1 MLTENSSDQN
11 LSVISGGRFCFKKY
25 LTEFESFWT
34 SEDKIIVTISGKDG
48 VGIVAEIASVLAKYE
63 VNIEDIRQTI
73 MQGCF
78 MMFLLGDISKSK
90 YSFKEIKEAVTA
102 SGQKLG
108 MEIWMQKKEI
118 FILRI
123 LMEHY

>member
-1 MLTENSSDQN
+1 MGE
-11 LSVISGGRFCFKKY
+11 
-25 LTEFESFWT
+25 

-48 VGIVAEIASVLAKYE
+48 IGIVAEIASVLAEYE

-90 YSFKEIKEAVTA
+90 YSFKEIKEAITG
-102 SGQKLG
+102 SGKKLG
-108 MEIWMQKKEI
+108 MEIWIQKKEI
-118 FILRI
+118 FDKMHTI
-123 LMEHY
+123 

>member
-1 MLTENSSDQN
+1 M
-11 LSVISGGRFCFKKY
+11 
-25 LTEFESFWT
+25 

-78 MMFLLGDISKSK
+78 MMFLLADIGKSK
-90 YSFKEIKEAVTA
+90 YSFKEIKEAVTE
-102 SGQKLG
+102 SGKKLG
-108 MEIWMQKKEI
+108 MEIWIQKKEI
-118 FILRI
+118 FDKMHTI
-123 LMEHY
+123 